1 MSAAYPRRYE
11 SLDAWRGV
19 AALLVLVWH
28 RFWDRAQWA
37 SLLWLGVQL
46 FFVISGYCIA
56 CAADR
61 AIERGGGAGQFMRRR
76 IRRIA
81 PPYLASVALA
91 IAAHAWL
98 GALFAGR
105 AGAESALQLGP
116 VVWIEN
122 LTLTQWLASAR
133 FWLRTGMQMG
143 FRVPWEN
150 GHYIAGVHWSLNY
163 EEQFY
168 LLAAGMVLL
177 ASSRIARPAVLVGLL
192 TVGSLL
198 LNFARPGLVTGLFWD
213 YWAQFACGVALFW
226 RLCKLETGRGR
237 RIFDASFALV
247 FVICV
252 AVALCRGD
260 LPPEPFRVR
269 TFGLLSVC
277 IAFSGLLL
285 LLRRYDGHIAVSAP
299 GRVLAVVGQFSY
311 SLYLVHQEML
321 RAIAPLEAGLAVPG
335 PVMNALVLAAV
346 MGIAWL
352 FHRAFEKPFLNAE
365 TRPSLRPRLAF
376 Y

>member
-1 MSAAYPRRYE
+1 MSAPYPRRYE

-28 RFWDRAQWA
+28 RYWDRAQWA

-61 AIERGGGAGQFMRRR
+61 AIERGSGAGEFMRRR
-76 IRRIA
+76 LRRIG
-81 PPYLASVALA
+81 PPYLASVAFAL
-91 IAAHAWL
+91 AAHAWL
-98 GALFAGR
+98 GSLFAGR
-105 AGAESALQLGP
+105 AGMERALHLKP
-116 VVWIEN
+116 LVWIEN

-133 FWLRTGMQMG
+133 FWIRTGLQTG

-168 LLAAGMVLL
+168 LIAAGMVLL
-177 ASSRIARPAVLVGLL
+177 ASRRIARPALIALAL
-192 TVGSLL
+192 TAGALL
-198 LNFARPGLVTGLFWD
+198 LNVARPRLVTGFFWD
-213 YWAQFACGVALFW
+213 YWAQFACGVALFY
-226 RLCKLETGRGR
+226 RLCKLETPRAR
-237 RIFDASFALV
+237 RVFDASFA
-247 FVICV
+247 V
-252 AVALCRGD
+252 AFAVVVLIALRHGD

-269 TFGLLSVC
+269 TFGLISVC
-277 IAFSGLLL
+277 VAFTWVLLIA
-285 LLRRYDGHIAVSAP
+285 RRYDSAMAASPP
-299 GRVLAVVGQFSY
+299 GRALAVVGQFSY
-311 SLYLVHQEML
+311 SLYLIHQEML
-321 RAIAPLEAGLAVPG
+321 HAIAPLEAGLTVPR
-335 PVMNALVLAAV
+335 PAIDALVLAAV
-346 MGIAWL
+346 IGTAWL

-365 TRPSLRPRLAF
+365 TRPSLRAELAI